1 MPYSFSANFQKQPPF
16 MQLLLS
22 PLPFFIESEAGFSC
36 TQSLQFCWKAEKY
49 TANSLL
55 SGMYGE
61 CG

>member
-1 MPYSFSANFQKQPPF
+1 MPYSFNATFLKQQPF

-36 TQSLQFCWKAEKY
+36 TQSLQCCWKPEKY

-55 SGMYGE
+55 SRMDGE
-61 CG
+61 WG